1 MKIEITLD
9 HTDLVGV
16 TADKFCAA
24 MYVLQG
30 IAKSNRLTGD
40 LAPFVKPYKPEDYPD
55 QCNNHINQ
63 TENHK
68 EKPVANSEESPAQG
82 TNEKAATID
91 RDAIIEEIKQI
102 ARDDATRN
110 KSTQIRECI
119 TAMGFAKLH
128 DIPDDKLPMLLE
140 KVKSL

>member
-9 HTDLVGV
+9 HTDLVGI

-40 LAPFVKPYKPEDYPD
+40 LAPFAKPYQPVTKQAED
-55 QCNNHINQ
+55 NA
-63 TENHK
+63 

-82 TNEKAATID
+82 TDEKAAPID

-119 TAMGFAKLH
+119 TELGFAKLH
-128 DIPDDKLPMLLE
+128 DIPDEKLPVLLE
-140 KVKSL
+140 KVKAL

>member
-9 HTDLVGV
+9 HTDLVGI

-30 IAKSNRLTGD
+30 IAKANKLTGD
-40 LAPFVKPYKPEDYPD
+40 LAPFSKPYKPEEYPD
-55 QCNNHINQ
+55 QQSAHTKPEKNSS
-63 TENHK
+63 
-68 EKPVANSEESPAQG
+68 EKPVANSEESPTPDTAP
-82 TNEKAATID
+82 ID

-119 TAMGFAKLH
+119 TELGFTKLH
-128 DIPDDKLPMLLE
+128 DIPDDKLPILLE
-140 KVKSL
+140 KVKAL